1 MINKIINRLELPPV
15 TRVFHIEEIATQEE
29 IETAMRIRFTEGK
42 HVIPVPSIEEQRK
55 IAQAINNL
63 FVLIES
69 IKSSL
74 S

>member
-1 MINKIINRLELPPV
+1 MGVIINPRLKL
-15 TRVFHIEEIATQEE
+15 TQEN
-29 IETAMRIRFTEGK
+29 MNRIL
-42 HVIPVPSIEEQRK
+42 VPVPSIEEQRK

-69 IKSSL
+69 IKASL